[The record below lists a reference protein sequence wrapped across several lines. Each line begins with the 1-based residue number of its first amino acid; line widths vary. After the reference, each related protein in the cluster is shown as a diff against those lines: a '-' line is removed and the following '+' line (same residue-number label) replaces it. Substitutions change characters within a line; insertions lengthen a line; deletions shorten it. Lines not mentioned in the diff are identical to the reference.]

1 MADDPMWSIVMF
13 DLPVLTAKQ
22 RREANQFRHLLLD
35 EGFWMAQYSVYVRYS
50 PTMSGE
56 VRRIRAIKA
65 ALPDGGEVRVLY
77 VTGSRVVDHAL
88 FSRGGSSCPGSRTP
102 AAHDFL
108 VMENC
113 VCTGQD
119 PLAGS

>member
-22 RREANQFRHLLLD
+22 RREASRFRHLLLD

-77 VTGSRVVDHAL
+77 VTDREWSTMLCFREEA
-88 FSRGGSSCPGSRTP
+88 
-102 AAHDFL
+102 
-108 VMENC
+108 
-113 VCTGQD
+113 
-119 PLAGS
+119 PLAPDPAPQQLTIF